1 MPEAKNP
8 AKSKDDKCPSK
19 SSTDGTSTAT
29 RRGHPQCD
37 GIYFEGKIQRVK
49 ATICVDT
56 GASSTIISTRAYQDI
71 PDAHKPKL
79 RPARPHT
86 TADGKSMVC
95 EGRGIFDLQFSQLE
109 LKAEIGVAPISE
121 DMLMGADLLQGQP
134 SGPEHLLLSEGRMI
148 LNGISIPL
156 TFVNTPNAARQV
168 YAADHYV
175 VPGMCEMVIDVYVD
189 RNKDDDGDQCLLI
202 EPMAKSLPDANFYQ
216 TRYGSW

>member
-1 MPEAKNP
+1 MPVAKNP

-37 GIYFEGKIQRVK
+37 GIYFEGFQGVE

-71 PDAHKPKL
+71 PNAHKPKL
-79 RPARPHT
+79 SPARPYT

-95 EGRGIFDLQFSQLE
+95 EGRGIFYLQFGQLE

-121 DMLMGADLLQGQP
+121 DMLMGADRLQGNLVAQQ
-134 SGPEHLLLSEGRMI
+134 I
-148 LNGISIPL
+148 
-156 TFVNTPNAARQV
+156 
-168 YAADHYV
+168 
-175 VPGMCEMVIDVYVD
+175 C
-189 RNKDDDGDQCLLI
+189 C
-202 EPMAKSLPDANFYQ
+202 
-216 TRYGSW
+216 